1 METFQLASECQS
13 RIHPI
18 WEMQVYNPESTGA
31 YTPEAKGISGTS
43 QTAQQGGE
51 TAAGGRVG
59 PAAVTGAGSLGRGAE
74 KIGVMRVPVSLL
86 LSPLSRCQCDCCSWV
101 AGCGTCAWLSVPI
114 VEVEDSEC
122 FGCLWLESRLARD
135 ALHGLEGE
143 ASVTGESREERKRR
157 LTRERVRRHR
167 EGKQGG

>member
-1 METFQLASECQS
+1 M
-13 RIHPI
+13 
-18 WEMQVYNPESTGA
+18 
-31 YTPEAKGISGTS
+31 
-43 QTAQQGGE
+43 
-51 TAAGGRVG
+51 
-59 PAAVTGAGSLGRGAE
+59 
-74 KIGVMRVPVSLL
+74 
-86 LSPLSRCQCDCCSWV
+86 
-101 AGCGTCAWLSVPI
+101 PI